1 MELVKLFDF
10 GQVLSDHG
18 DHIFD
23 CGRRTN
29 QTGLWLL
36 CGGSTSAEMT
46 FR

>member
-1 MELVKLFDF
+1 MELVKLFEF

-23 CGRRTN
+23 CSRRTN
-29 QTGLWLL
+29 PTGLWFL
-36 CGGSTSAEMT
+36 CGGSTSGEMT